1 MSCAFSFPISY
12 LFCLFPMCL
21 PLLVLDN
28 QGCSGD
34 ERQLAD
40 TISTTVSPGREPVKI
55 MEGGEPPEFWNS
67 LGGKTEYASGKW
79 LEEVT
84 PSHPPRLFQCSNA
97 SGFFAVEEIFDF
109 AQQVLSSLT
118 VANSTTLVDLHV
130 TSPSP
135 SSLFFSFLCSSLL
148 LPPSLSPFS
157 SIPHLFLLPFSPRTS
172 QRRWPSSVL
181 CSTAPTSLTSWPWE
195 SSSRGSSVPVRGRA
209 LMSSTGSTLKCCLS
223 RHNRSPPFRFH
234 SSKE

>member
-1 MSCAFSFPISY
+1 
-12 LFCLFPMCL
+12 MC
-21 PLLVLDN
+21 PCIHHWAWC

-40 TISTTVSPGREPVKI
+40 KISATVSPGREPVKVT
-55 MEGGEPPEFWNS
+55 EGDEPPEFWDS
-67 LGGKTEYASGKW
+67 LGGKTDYASGKW

-135 SSLFFSFLCSSLL
+135 SPHPPFHTPLRTSLRRMWWSWTHSTKCLYGSVVVLMRWRRKNHWKLPGTTSRVILQEGTL
-148 LPPSLSPFS
+148 TPPSWSR
-157 SIPHLFLLPFSPRTS
+157 SIHMCA
-172 QRRWPSSVL
+172 W
-181 CSTAPTSLTSWPWE
+181 
-195 SSSRGSSVPVRGRA
+195 
-209 LMSSTGSTLKCCLS
+209 
-223 RHNRSPPFRFH
+223 N
-234 SSKE
+234 